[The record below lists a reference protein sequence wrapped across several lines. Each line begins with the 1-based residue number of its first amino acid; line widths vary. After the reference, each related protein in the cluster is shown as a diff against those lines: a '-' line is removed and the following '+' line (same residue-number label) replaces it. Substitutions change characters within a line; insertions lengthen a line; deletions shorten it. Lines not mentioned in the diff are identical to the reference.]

1 MMNHQFSSYFMY
13 MTCLLLALGQF
24 TFPCLAFSLHRSS
37 VSRSQH
43 SSLELFGGVLGKQE
57 TSGPPVIIDIP
68 AKNVKVG
75 ALRFLMQIYL
85 VGIQNEPAPKSWLTK
100 QGGDGDLQVYF
111 KDGTAMVSIDFQENG
126 VKVRRF
132 GDAPSLQYMLQ
143 ESVLLHGILDE
154 LNNVAVEVDDIE
166 QEKRLLQLNEP
177 DDIQKARFKLP
188 ARKA

>member
-1 MMNHQFSSYFMY
+1 MSYLMY
-13 MTCLLLALGQF
+13 LTCLLLGLSQF
-24 TFPCLAFSLHRSS
+24 SFPCLAFSLQRPSVIRSHRSA
-37 VSRSQH
+37 
-43 SSLELFGGVLGKQE
+43 LELFGGRKQE
-57 TSGPPVIIDIP
+57 TSGPPIIIDIP

-100 QGGDGDLQVYF
+100 QGDAGDLQVYF

-126 VKVRRF
+126 VQVRRF

-143 ESVLLHGILDE
+143 ESILLHGILDE
-154 LNNVAVEVDDIE
+154 LNNVAVEVNDIE

-177 DDIQKARFKLP
+177 DAIEKARFALP

>member
-1 MMNHQFSSYFMY
+1 M
-13 MTCLLLALGQF
+13 LALGQF
-24 TFPCLAFSLHRSS
+24 TFPCLSFSLQRPSA
-37 VSRSQH
+37 SRSQR
-43 SSLELFGGVLGKQE
+43 SALELFGGVIGKQE
-57 TSGPPVIIDIP
+57 TSDPPVILDIP

-100 QGGDGDLQVYF
+100 QGDDCDLQVYF

-126 VKVRRF
+126 VQIRRF

-166 QEKRLLQLNEP
+166 QEKRLLQLSEP
-177 DDIQKARFKLP
+177 DTIEKARFKLP

>member
-1 MMNHQFSSYFMY
+1 MMNNRSYCMFA
-13 MTCLLLALGQF
+13 TCLILALSKF
-24 TFPCLAFSLHRSS
+24 AFPCAAFSLNRPS
-37 VSRSQH
+37 VSLKQ
-43 SSLELFGGVLGKQE
+43 SSKLELFGGLFGNQD
-57 TSGPPVIIDIP
+57 TSGPPVILDIP

-100 QGGDGDLQVYF
+100 QGDDGDLQVYF
-111 KDGTAMVSIDFQENG
+111 KDGTAMVSIDFQEDG

-132 GDAPSLQYMLQ
+132 GDTPSLQYMLQ

-154 LNNVAVEVDDIE
+154 LNNVAIEVDDIE
-166 QEKRLLQLNEP
+166 QEKRLLQLSDP
-177 DDIQKARFKLP
+177 GAIDKARFNLP